1 MTDEQIAEA
10 IREAVLCDF
19 AHVHANTLRTGLQA
33 ATANTALAQAVAALA
48 VRAEGVR

>member
-1 MTDEQIAEA
+1 MTDEQIAHA

-19 AHVHANTLRTGLQA
+19 AHVHANTLRTGIQA

-48 VRAEGVR
+48 LRAKEAR